1 MKRIRRG
8 RSKVILV
15 LGGAASG
22 KSQRALDLARGL
34 APGTDALLPGVCPSS
49 AGDRHR
55 LRQSQSPALVPVR
68 RARGQTLR
76 ADAGKSVS
84 PQDAGKGVSPRFAF
98 VATGEALDP
107 EMEERITRHQAS
119 RSLDWHTAE
128 VPLALAQWFSE
139 HGRHYQVVVLDCLT
153 LWLSNLHRARVP
165 EAVVPDRVSELL
177 QAMRKSPPQVVI
189 VSNELGMG
197 LVPVGRAVR
206 KFRDLA
212 GKVNQQVAAEADEVY
227 LVVSGQPLRLK

>member
-1 MKRIRRG
+1 MRRASTR
-8 RSKVILV
+8 RSKIILV

-22 KSQRALDLARGL
+22 KSQRALDLAG
-34 APGTDALLPGVCPSS
+34 
-49 AGDRHR
+49 
-55 LRQSQSPALVPVR
+55 Q
-68 RARGQTLR
+68 AR
-76 ADAGKSVS
+76 
-84 PQDAGKGVSPRFAF
+84 PRAF

-128 VPLALAQWFSE
+128 VPVALAQWFSE
-139 HGRHYQVVVLDCLT
+139 QGPRYQVVVLDCLT
-153 LWLSNLHRARVP
+153 LWLSNLRRSRVP
-165 EAVVPDRVSELL
+165 EAGVPDRVSELL
-177 QAMRKSPPQVVI
+177 EAVRKSSARIVI

-197 LVPVGRAVR
+197 LVPVGRTVR

>member
-1 MKRIRRG
+1 MAPRKPNRPIPSKPLGRI
-8 RSKVILV
+8 ILV

-22 KSQRALDLARGL
+22 KSQTALDLARRL
-34 APGTDALLPGVCPSS
+34 APGPDALLPGVCPAS

-55 LRQSQSPALVPVR
+55 LRRSQSPAPVPVR
-68 RARGQTLR
+68 
-76 ADAGKSVS
+76 DAE
-84 PQDAGKGVSPRFAF
+84 KGVSPRFAF
-98 VATGEALDP
+98 VATGEARDP

-128 VPLALAQWFSE
+128 VPVALAQWFST
-139 HGRHYQVVVLDCLT
+139 HGKHYQAVVLDCLT
-153 LWLSNLHRARVP
+153 LWLSNLRRARVS

-177 QAMRKSPPQVVI
+177 RAMRESSLRVVI